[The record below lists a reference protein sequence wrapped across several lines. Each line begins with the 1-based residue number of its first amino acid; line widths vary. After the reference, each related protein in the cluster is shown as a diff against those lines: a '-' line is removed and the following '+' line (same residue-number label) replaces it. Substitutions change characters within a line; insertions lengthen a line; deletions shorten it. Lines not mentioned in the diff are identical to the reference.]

1 MENWFYLPPRIR
13 GLEPGTS
20 FQIGAEE
27 VGDGEDLGTAG
38 AFTADAH
45 FSAHQIALVTA
56 LVSQEALVARRALV
70 HGPIDKSLRLMQLV
84 REPGQRWLLR
94 LTATESKSALAA
106 GWAAIHAA
114 ALDRERPVAHRAC
127 AQLELWSVTAIV
139 THGHG
144 AHAPTASA
152 RGGAS
157 SRTN

>member
-1 MENWFYLPPRIR
+1 MENWFYLPSRIF

-106 GWAAIHAA
+106 GWAAIHADRWASTISPIEILRQIGSPFADGLDPIEPCLFEHA
-114 ALDRERPVAHRAC
+114 A
-127 AQLELWSVTAIV
+127 
-139 THGHG
+139 
-144 AHAPTASA
+144 
-152 RGGAS
+152 
-157 SRTN
+157 